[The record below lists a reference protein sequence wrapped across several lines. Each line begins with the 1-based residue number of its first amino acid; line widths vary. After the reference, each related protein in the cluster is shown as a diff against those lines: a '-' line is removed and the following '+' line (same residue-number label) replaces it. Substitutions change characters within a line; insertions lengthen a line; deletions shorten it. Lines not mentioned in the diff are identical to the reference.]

1 MKVAHQGQLMLS
13 IGALLAAE
21 REKRGIPVERAAKE
35 TRMRPQRIRDMESD
49 DLSYFTNPS
58 YARMFLIAYAK
69 YLGIPMQTIRDHLPD
84 RGEPGTEGYNYIHA
98 AAETLPSLRKNLTSQ
113 PLKKSRGLRMILGII
128 ATVVL
133 LGLALLGGYIYVN
146 LNRLVDKTPA
156 VTAKTPVLN
165 NLQPG
170 ADKSSTLETQMQ
182 IAAPPAPSA
191 TPILSAAA
199 SAGATPAVDMAS
211 LTSAAAG
218 ATPANTA
225 TAEAPAP
232 SPAAAAPEASAAPAA
247 GAAKPADSPSA
258 ADRAFLLGTPA
269 DQKPAAT
276 PQ

>member
-1 MKVAHQGQLMLS
+1 MLS

-49 DLSYFTNPS
+49 DLSHFTNPS

-84 RGEPGTEGYNYIHA
+84 RGEPSSEGYNYIHA
-98 AAETLPSLRKNLTSQ
+98 AAETLPSIRKNLTTQ
-113 PLKKSRGLRMILGII
+113 PLKKRSGLRLILGSI

-133 LGLALLGGYIYVN
+133 LGLALLGSYIFVN
-146 LNRLVDKTPA
+146 VKRLVEKPPSA
-156 VTAKTPVLN
+156 NEKAPVLS

-170 ADKSSTLETQMQ
+170 AEKSSTLETQMQ

-191 TPILSAAA
+191 TPILSGTA
-199 SAGATPAVDMAS
+199 SASATPAVD
-211 LTSAAAG
+211 TSALAASP
-218 ATPANTA
+218 ATPALANAA
-225 TAEAPAP
+225 TAEAPVP
-232 SPAAAAPEASAAPAA
+232 SPAAAAPAASATPATA
-247 GAAKPADSPSA
+247 TAKPADSPSA
-258 ADRAFLLGTPA
+258 ADRAFLDGAPA